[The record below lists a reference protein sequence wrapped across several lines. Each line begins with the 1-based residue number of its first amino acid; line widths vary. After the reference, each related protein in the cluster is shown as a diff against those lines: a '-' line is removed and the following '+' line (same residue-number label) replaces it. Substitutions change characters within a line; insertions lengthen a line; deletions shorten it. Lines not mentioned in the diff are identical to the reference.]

1 MLIHTLATL
10 DKREPHD
17 ALVIPFFKGES
28 TKEELGRLQQPCLA
42 PIRAGDFTGKEGQ
55 IVSVWPNEPEEKRV
69 LLLGLGAQEK
79 CSPESIR
86 RSFGMLAKACIKHR
100 CKSLCIVVPEH
111 ELIPT
116 EIILKSLLEGLF
128 SAGYLFDKLKA
139 ESIKEASDTV
149 LEEIT
154 LVGPELHLMAKVA
167 ERTKKVMT
175 AVCRARDLINSN
187 ADEVTPQYLAQHA
200 KEMSQEFSRIKTEVK
215 DKAWIEKE
223 GMGLLL
229 AVSRAAACE
238 PKFIICEYRG
248 QPISADH
255 TVIVGKGI
263 TYDTGGLKLK
273 TADGMLSM
281 RSDMSGAAVA
291 LATIEA
297 IAALGLPVNVTAV
310 IPACENAI
318 GALAYK
324 LGDVYKSRSGITVEV
339 TNTDAEGRL
348 VLADAISYAVD
359 VLKPNRIIDI
369 GTLTGSIEIALGNEL
384 MGLFSNSDSI
394 AQELLAAGIRTH
406 ERSWRMPLYEE
417 YKEQLKSDVAD
428 SKNAA
433 TPKGGSILC
442 AIFIEQFV
450 KNVPWAHI
458 DMASVAFAKEAK
470 GYLPKNATG
479 IGVRLLVDYLEQ
491 RDKND
496 NPR

>member
-1 MLIHTLATL
+1 MLIHLIANVE
-10 DKREPHD
+10 KREPSD
-17 ALVIPFFKGES
+17 ALVVALFAGEHPNE
-28 TKEELGRLQQPCLA
+28 TLGRLQELCLA
-42 PIRAGDFTGKEGQ
+42 PIRAGDFAGREGQ
-55 IVSVWPNEPEEKRV
+55 CLSLWPNEPQEKRV
-69 LLLGLGAQEK
+69 FLTGLGSHDS
-79 CSPESIR
+79 CSPESLR
-86 RSFGMLAKACIKHR
+86 RSYGIVARSCIKHR
-100 CKSLCIVVPEH
+100 CKSLSIVVPEH
-111 ELIPT
+111 MHLSA
-116 EIILKSLLEGLF
+116 EIVLKSLLEGLF
-128 SAGYLFDKLKA
+128 SAGYVFNKLKG
-139 ESIKEASDTV
+139 ESTKEGSDVV

-154 LVGPELHLMAKVA
+154 LIGPDLHLMAKVA

-175 AVCRARDLINSN
+175 AVTKARDLINSN
-187 ADEVTPQYLAQHA
+187 ADEVTPAYIAQYA
-200 KEMSQEFSRIKTEVK
+200 KEMSQEFSRIKTDIK

-223 GMGLLL
+223 GMGLLM

-238 PKFIICEYRG
+238 PRFIICQYRG
-248 QPISADH
+248 HQISADH
-255 TVIVGKGI
+255 TVLVGKGI

-273 TADGMLSM
+273 SVDGMLSM

-291 LATIEA
+291 LATIES

-318 GALAYK
+318 GPQAYK
-324 LGDVYKSRSGITVEV
+324 LGDVYRSRSGLTVEV

-384 MGLFSNSDSI
+384 MGLFSNSDI
-394 AQELLAAGIRTH
+394 LAEELLTAGIRTH

-428 SKNAA
+428 TKNAA
-433 TPKGGSILC
+433 TPKGGSIVC
-442 AIFIEQFV
+442 AKFIEQFV

-458 DMASVAFAKEAK
+458 DTASVAFAKEAR
-470 GYLPKNATG
+470 GYLPKNATA

-491 RDKND
+491 RD
-496 NPR
+496 